1 MLEVSDLS
9 ASYGPVTALA
19 SVTISVESGE
29 IVSLLGSNG
38 AGKSTLLGCVTKS
51 VSCRM
56 SGSISYA
63 GTNIL
68 GLRTDA
74 IIARGLV
81 LVPEGRQ
88 LFAELTVEENL
99 RMGAYGCERGRNW
112 RSDVERAYALF
123 PPLRERRRQTAA
135 TLSGG
140 EQQMVAI
147 GRALMARPR
156 MLLLD
161 EPSLGLAPLLV
172 EQIFDLIRQIN
183 GQGVTVLL
191 VEQNARQALRIAHRA
206 YVLEKGRVTLTGRAK
221 ELMSDPQVVDAYL
234 GEA

>member
-1 MLEVSDLS
+1 VSGDQSPLVV
-9 ASYGPVTALA
+9 AIDGP
-19 SVTISVESGE
+19 S
-29 IVSLLGSNG
+29 G

-99 RMGAYGCERGRNW
+99 RMGTYGCERGRNW

-161 EPSLGLAPLLV
+161 EPSMGLAPMLV
-172 EQIFDLIRQIN
+172 EQIFQIIQEIN
-183 GQGVTVLL
+183 KSGTTILL
-191 VEQNARQALRIAHRA
+191 VEQNANMALSIAHRA
-206 YVLEKGRVTLTGRAK
+206 YVLETGEVVLQGDAK
-221 ELMSDPQVVDAYL
+221 ELASNPEVRKAYL
-234 GEA
+234 GE

>member
-19 SVTISVESGE
+19 NVTISVESGE

-38 AGKSTLLGCVTKS
+38 AGKSTLLGCMTKS

-56 SGSISYA
+56 SGSISYT

-74 IIARGLV
+74 INAHGLV

-99 RMGAYGCERGRNW
+99 RMGAYGCERGRN
-112 RSDVERAYALF
+112 
-123 PPLRERRRQTAA
+123 
-135 TLSGG
+135 
-140 EQQMVAI
+140 
-147 GRALMARPR
+147 
-156 MLLLD
+156 
-161 EPSLGLAPLLV
+161 
-172 EQIFDLIRQIN
+172 
-183 GQGVTVLL
+183 
-191 VEQNARQALRIAHRA
+191 
-206 YVLEKGRVTLTGRAK
+206 
-221 ELMSDPQVVDAYL
+221 
-234 GEA
+234 

>member
-1 MLEVSDLS
+1 
-9 ASYGPVTALA
+9 
-19 SVTISVESGE
+19 
-29 IVSLLGSNG
+29 
-38 AGKSTLLGCVTKS
+38 
-51 VSCRM
+51 
-56 SGSISYA
+56 
-63 GTNIL
+63 
-68 GLRTDA
+68 
-74 IIARGLV
+74 
-81 LVPEGRQ
+81 
-88 LFAELTVEENL
+88 
-99 RMGAYGCERGRNW
+99 MGAYGCERGRNW
-112 RSDVERAYALF
+112 RSDVELAYALF

-156 MLLLD
+156 LLLLD
-161 EPSLGLAPLLV
+161 EPSFGLAPLLV
-172 EQIFDLIRQIN
+172 RQIFDLIQQIH

-206 YVLEKGRVTLTGRAK
+206 YVLEKGRVTLTGWAK

>member
-1 MLEVSDLS
+1 L
-9 ASYGPVTALA
+9 
-19 SVTISVESGE
+19 
-29 IVSLLGSNG
+29 
-38 AGKSTLLGCVTKS
+38 
-51 VSCRM
+51 
-56 SGSISYA
+56 
-63 GTNIL
+63 
-68 GLRTDA
+68 
-74 IIARGLV
+74 
-81 LVPEGRQ
+81 
-88 LFAELTVEENL
+88 
-99 RMGAYGCERGRNW
+99 
-112 RSDVERAYALF
+112 ERAYALF

-156 MLLLD
+156 LLLLD

-172 EQIFDLIRQIN
+172 RQIFDLIQQIN
-183 GQGVTVLL
+183 GQGVAVLL

-206 YVLEKGRVTLTGRAK
+206 YVLEKGRVTLTGWAK